1 MPLAPAAGP
10 SEPPQPLSPSTAA
23 ATSKAEADAADPVA
37 GLPRT
42 PLMCDSAAPDA
53 TPAAATGD
61 GTLDW
66 GDEDRSPSP
75 TDAGAGAADG
85 DRVAIAGKHGMEAK
99 AVKPGR
105 AARDRTG
112 PNGLRGRGGGGG
124 GGGDGGGGA
133 LATEWGGGG
142 SGSRGSVGAPPLR
155 PPRPPLP
162 AMRLRSTR
170 KGERQAYC
178 RCGAPAWWC
187 TGSCV
192 CCCCCW

>member
-1 MPLAPAAGP
+1 MPLALAAVP
-10 SEPPQPLSPSTAA
+10 SEPPLPLSPLTAA
-23 ATSKAEADAADPVA
+23 ATSKAGADAADPVS

-42 PLMCDSAAPDA
+42 PLMCDSAALAA
-53 TPAAATGD
+53 TPGGATGD

-133 LATEWGGGG
+133 LATE
-142 SGSRGSVGAPPLR
+142 
-155 PPRPPLP
+155 
-162 AMRLRSTR
+162 
-170 KGERQAYC
+170 
-178 RCGAPAWWC
+178 
-187 TGSCV
+187 
-192 CCCCCW
+192 